1 MINKFKWNPEK
12 NIKLQEQ
19 RGISFE
25 MIVAILETGKFEVLK
40 HPTRS
45 NQKIATLI
53 FDGYPWDI
61 PFVEQDDGIIF
72 LKTAFPNRKRK

>member
-1 MINKFKWNPEK
+1 MVTKFKWSSEK
-12 NIKLQEQ
+12 NIRLQKQ

-25 MIVAILETGKFEVLK
+25 MIVAILETGKYDVLE
-40 HPTRS
+40 HPTRA

-53 FDGYPWDI
+53 FEGYPWDV
-61 PFVEQDDGIIF
+61 PFIEQDDDIIF